1 MSILGLKWLAV
12 KKTSRGFNKKNEET
26 SEDIATEKYAS
37 NITILKSDF
46 GPKISR
52 DKGHQKGFYYKNK
65 ETTDDTLIEYR
76 PAAGHFQMEILDPK
90 LLETKST
97 FVFLKKAI
105 LGQSHMRQEARVEIL
120 IQEQTDCSG

>member
-1 MSILGLKWLAV
+1 
-12 KKTSRGFNKKNEET
+12 
-26 SEDIATEKYAS
+26 
-37 NITILKSDF
+37 
-46 GPKISR
+46 
-52 DKGHQKGFYYKNK
+52 
-65 ETTDDTLIEYR
+65 
-76 PAAGHFQMEILDPK
+76 MEILDPK